1 MSNTLN
7 SLVITL
13 NASKGYNPYRN
24 ADGTFANGPSAMEM
38 STFDLFQDFE
48 IDESDPKNVTSAV
61 RSGMQ
66 RLATNIS
73 STHYLNNKPKKYINT
88 VKEASDKKG
97 KTTEL
102 LKQMSKM
109 DEQSLFKLG
118 DQMNAVLKPLG
129 MRHAVL
135 ALAEARGRK
144 IPQGAL
150 KQLSSSAQ
158 AAAKRADSWAKKYGA
173 DTSTGKAGISVF
185 NAMASLA
192 NTIQAVYSE

>member
-1 MSNTLN
+1 MSNLLN
-7 SLVITL
+7 SLTLTL

-48 IDESDPKNVTSAV
+48 IDESNPKSVTSAV

-66 RLATNIS
+66 RLAANIDS
-73 STHYLNNKPKKYINT
+73 SYYLKNKPKEYINT

-109 DEQSLFKLG
+109 DEQSLFNLG
-118 DQMNAVLKPLG
+118 DQMNAVLKPLV
-129 MRHAVL
+129 MRHAIL
-135 ALAEARGRK
+135 MSAEAKGRN

-158 AAAKRADSWAKKYGA
+158 AAAKRAKSWSKKYGA
-173 DTSTGKAGISVF
+173 NTSTGKAGTSIF
-185 NAMASLA
+185 NALGALA